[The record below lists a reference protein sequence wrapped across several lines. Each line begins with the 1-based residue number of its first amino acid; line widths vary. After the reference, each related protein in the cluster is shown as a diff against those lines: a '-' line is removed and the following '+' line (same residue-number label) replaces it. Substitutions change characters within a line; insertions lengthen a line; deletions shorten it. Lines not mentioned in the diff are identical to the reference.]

1 MTLHGVKKSLF
12 ASTNRASL
20 PFFLVFS
27 PSLSLSPVYFPRHA
41 RISRPSS
48 SRSGS
53 TSFMKYP
60 LLNICNRQGNR
71 DFRARASARRRPSS
85 LAHVRMCVCMCV
97 YARVCTRAT
106 SGARGCVRYFT
117 FALRC
122 LVARK
127 LIAVHFSSRDYSF
140 KNFKFQIP
148 LGQDSEFFFS
158 VSPSFSFFFFS
169 SPCLSY

>member
-1 MTLHGVKKSLF
+1 MTLHSVKKSLF
-12 ASTNRASL
+12 ASTNHASL

-27 PSLSLSPVYFPRHA
+27 PSLSLSPAYFPRHA

-85 LAHVRMCVCMCV
+85 LAHVRMCACVCVC
-97 YARVCTRAT
+97 ARVHTCHIWRSRLCSIFHVRAPVF
-106 SGARGCVRYFT
+106 SREEIDRR
-117 FALRC
+117 ALF
-122 LVARK
+122 
-127 LIAVHFSSRDYSF
+127 ISRLF
-140 KNFKFQIP
+140 LQKFQI
-148 LGQDSEFFFS
+148 SHSSAKITNFFFS
-158 VSPSFSFFFFS
+158 ISLSFSFFFFF